1 MATLTISSTYSVTPD
16 PVVIPLNGQ
25 LDIVVPT
32 GGCVICLQTD
42 LGGQGKYDLT
52 GNKTIDLKGHPN
64 STVGYD
70 VLAPGT
76 KDCPARVKRNAHS
89 IHIGSGMPG

>member
-1 MATLTISSTYSVTPD
+1 MATLTISSTYGVSPD
-16 PVVIPLNGQ
+16 PVVVPLEGK

-32 GGCVICLQTD
+32 GGCVICLESD

-52 GNKTIDLKGHPN
+52 GNKTIDLKGHPD

-70 VLAPGT
+70 VFAPGSG
-76 KDCPARVKRNAHS
+76 CPARVKRNAHS
-89 IHIGSGMPG
+89 IQIGSGMPG